1 MENKPKICLGLLSN
15 RGFKNA
21 TVLSLLHMVNN
32 SRDIEWS
39 PLLSPTCYSIS
50 EHRNWLAA
58 QSVKRECDYL
68 MMVDDD
74 MVFPPET
81 ASVLLSRKKDI
92 ISVPYHTKKFP
103 VDIHVMTLTPTDDAD
118 KKFVEVSAVGTGII
132 LINTEV
138 FKKVP
143 QPWFDIDKEPNGFTT
158 MGEDF
163 WFCRKARENG
173 FKIFSEPIDGI
184 GHIGDYQY

>member
-1 MENKPKICLGLLSN
+1 MLGLLSN
-15 RGFKNA
+15 RGFKNQ
-21 TVLSLLHMVNN
+21 TVMSLLHMVNN
-32 SRDIEWS
+32 SREIEWF
-39 PLLSPTCYSIS
+39 PVMSPTCYSIS

-81 ASVLLSRKKDI
+81 ASVLLSRNKDI

-103 VDIHVMTLTPTDDAD
+103 KCLNVLVLEPTDNAEE
-118 KKFVEVSAVGTGII
+118 KFVEVSAVGTGII
-132 LINTEV
+132 LIKTSV
-138 FKKVP
+138 FQTVS

-173 FKIFSEPIDGI
+173 IKIWSEPLEI
-184 GHIGDYQY
+184 GHLGDYLY